1 MFSIILFLYLY
12 KTYKMKNIVT
22 RIAPSPTG
30 KFVHLGNLRTLLY
43 NYFLAKRHGGK
54 FLVRLED
61 TDHDRY
67 TPEFLQYFKDTCDW
81 LDIVPDYSFWNP
93 DPTIGSFIQSER
105 DYSDKVKFLLD
116 NGLAY
121 YAFDTKDDLDELKS
135 NGLKYDA
142 NTRMSM
148 NNSLTNPD
156 TDINSIPY
164 VVRFAVTPDV
174 DITFDDAILGSITI
188 NTNTLDDKVLIKSN
202 GIGSYHL
209 CNVCDDH
216 DMKVTHVLRGQEWV
230 NSTPFHIL
238 MYKAFGWDIPTF
250 AHLPLIMNPDGKGKL
265 AKRTAAKYGIPI
277 APLGYTDDSGVYIP
291 GWKDLG
297 YDPKAFIN
305 SLALIG
311 WNPGKDIEV
320 MNLDDMI
327 NSFSLDRVH
336 KAGARFD
343 IDKAKWINS
352 HYLKATDNKDLIDF
366 INIKD
371 DRYSDDRLDKIITLA
386 KDRATFKTDLNH
398 IVDLFFDT
406 PVITDY
412 SKIDDNY
419 TKVMSSFVDNIDSVD
434 FNDND
439 SIKSKI
445 SSICDGFGIKIGK
458 VMPGLRFALVGGIA
472 GPDLMTTMSILGKD
486 QVKLRISNST
496 KTVNV

>member
-1 MFSIILFLYLY
+1 
-12 KTYKMKNIVT
+12 MKNIVT

-61 TDHDRY
+61 TDRDRY

-93 DPTIGSFIQSER
+93 DPAIGSFIQSER

-116 NGLAY
+116 NGFAY
-121 YAFDTKDDLDELKS
+121 YAFDTKDDLDVLKS
-135 NGLKYDA
+135 KGLKYDST
-142 NTRMSM
+142 TRMSM

-156 TDINSIPY
+156 TDINSVPY

-174 DITFDDAILGSITI
+174 DITFVDAILGDITI

-277 APLGYTDDSGVYIP
+277 APLGYTDDGGVYIP

-352 HYLKATDNKDLIDF
+352 HYLKSTDNKDLIDF

-371 DRYSDDRLDKIITLA
+371 DRYSDDKLDKIITLA

-406 PVITDY
+406 PTITDY

-434 FNDND
+434 FDDND
-439 SIKSKI
+439 SIKLTI
-445 SSICDGFGIKIGK
+445 SSICDVFGIKIGK
-458 VMPGLRFALVGGIA
+458 VMPGLRFALVGGIS

-486 QVKLRISNST
+486 QVKLRILNST
-496 KTVNV
+496 KTVTV